1 MCLDLSNTSLCSQ
14 KANISSWAQI
24 KFNQGQMIWADPF
37 LYLYTLTAW
46 QSSSKVFCK
55 EFLEK
60 HLRQKLKLE
69 LNCFFSFLW
78 LFLNKLLL
86 ICIRRLSIQK
96 AIAQCSLHVFLPVFC
111 FFPSLSCPFP
121 ATMKVSDDL
130 HDLTSQ
136 LQAPWSW
143 VVSSLCV

>member
-1 MCLDLSNTSLCSQ
+1 M
-14 KANISSWAQI
+14 
-24 KFNQGQMIWADPF
+24 
-37 LYLYTLTAW
+37 
-46 QSSSKVFCK
+46 
-55 EFLEK
+55 EK

-136 LQAPWSW
+136 LQACWSW
-143 VVSSLCV
+143 VVSCFYVFSCDKTDLGRMVMWLCVQERRKKGTTLVLYACGCLYFSVIDQHHI